1 MRHVLRLP
9 RQVPWTGQ
17 PGRTTGLGQLGFY
30 GDTWAALRAGLR
42 AALRAGLRA
51 VLRTGPPGHA
61 TRRAARPCYA
71 SGRRAALRVGPPGRA
86 ARWTNY
92 SATAPLDL
100 IHTNGHRGPA
110 PLESTA
116 GFMYRTLGLCSGV
129 GLGLLES
136 TTHRWT
142 GQLGP
147 RHQPA
152 PARTCSHT
160 WLGTQAGAGR
170 ATWANPGWNWWKAET
185 MAGRAR
191 TGRALDVGVMGK

>member
-1 MRHVLRLP
+1 M
-9 RQVPWTGQ
+9 
-17 PGRTTGLGQLGFY
+17 GLEQLGFY

-51 VLRTGPPGHA
+51 GLRTGPPGHA

-86 ARWTNY
+86 ARRTNY
-92 SATAPLDL
+92 SATSPLDL

-147 RHQPA
+147 HHQPA

-170 ATWANPGWNWWKAET
+170 ATWAKPGWNWWKAET